1 MKYYK
6 LLLTAVMFVA
16 LSGCSDYLEEE
27 NKSFINADEYYKTKD
42 GYESLINSTYSSLR
56 EVYDLPWVFEAGT
69 DMYVPGRTDNQP
81 EALSEYRNLTPTD
94 ANVATFY
101 ASCYKA
107 IQRCNT
113 AIFYNDLT
121 EQTSTVGIRKA
132 EVKFLRA
139 YYYFLL
145 VQQFGGVTIV
155 EDRFEAP
162 LLEFKRNTAEE
173 VYSYIIKE
181 LEEAYAV
188 LAPVTDQ
195 TFGRA
200 SARAIQHYLAK
211 VHLTRG
217 YEDFAASDDFD
228 KAAEYA
234 DAAING
240 EPLTISFK
248 DLFWPGKEKN
258 AEVLFSIQYDK
269 ASILNLQADGN
280 NQNAFF
286 GPYMGGEGAA
296 KGYPYRQYSL
306 TPTMYV
312 FDLFDQNDA
321 RFEGTFMT
329 SFYDR
334 YYDFYDKNSN
344 LGSLNVWYYY
354 APSWVNVDE
363 WRAADPTHRTAT
375 IVIPYA
381 ATWEGNNNSGDRAT
395 PAVRKFDDPTSIFTG
410 NISGTSTR
418 DLYLA
423 RLGETYLV
431 AAEAYFQLGDA
442 TLAAERI
449 NEVRKRA
456 DISGT
461 NALQITGADV
471 DIDFILDERA
481 RELVGEYHRWFDLK
495 RTGKLIERNEMY
507 NTPLRNKYFLNGI
520 DAFGGTDGKQK
531 VLRPIPQAA
540 LDLNQGEVAQNP
552 GY

>member
-1 MKYYK
+1 
-6 LLLTAVMFVA
+6 
-16 LSGCSDYLEEE
+16 
-27 NKSFINADEYYKTKD
+27 
-42 GYESLINSTYSSLR
+42 
-56 EVYDLPWVFEAGT
+56 
-69 DMYVPGRTDNQP
+69 
-81 EALSEYRNLTPTD
+81 
-94 ANVATFY
+94 
-101 ASCYKA
+101 
-107 IQRCNT
+107 
-113 AIFYNDLT
+113 
-121 EQTSTVGIRKA
+121 
-132 EVKFLRA
+132 
-139 YYYFLL
+139 
-145 VQQFGGVTIV
+145 
-155 EDRFEAP
+155 
-162 LLEFKRNTAEE
+162 
-173 VYSYIIKE
+173 
-181 LEEAYAV
+181 
-188 LAPVTDQ
+188 
-195 TFGRA
+195 
-200 SARAIQHYLAK
+200 
-211 VHLTRG
+211 
-217 YEDFAASDDFD
+217 
-228 KAAEYA
+228 
-234 DAAING
+234 
-240 EPLTISFK
+240 
-248 DLFWPGKEKN
+248 
-258 AEVLFSIQYDK
+258 
-269 ASILNLQADGN
+269 
-280 NQNAFF
+280 
-286 GPYMGGEGAA
+286 
-296 KGYPYRQYSL
+296 
-306 TPTMYV
+306 MYV

-321 RFEGTFMT
+321 RFEGTFML

-375 IVIPYA
+375 IVTPYSA
-381 ATWEGNNNSGDRAT
+381 AWEGNNNSGDRAT

-461 NALQITGADV
+461 GALQITGADV

>member
-1 MKYYK
+1 MRNYR
-6 LLLTAVMFVA
+6 LLLGAFLIAVLA
-16 LSGCSDYLEEE
+16 GCQDYLKEE
-27 NKSFINADEYYKTKD
+27 NKSFINADEYYLTKD
-42 GYESLINSTYSSLR
+42 GYESLVNSTYSTLR
-56 EVYDLPWVFEAGT
+56 SVYDLPWVFEAGT

-81 EALSEYRNLTPTD
+81 ESLSEYRNLTPTD
-94 ANVATFY
+94 ANVTAFY

-113 AIFYNDLT
+113 ALYYNGITDPV
-121 EQTSTVGIRKA
+121 STVSIRKG
-132 EVKFLRA
+132 EIKFLRA

-155 EDRFEAP
+155 EDHFEEP
-162 LLEFKRNTAEE
+162 ILEFERNTAEE
-173 VYSYIIKE
+173 VYAYIIQE
-181 LEEAYAV
+181 MEEAYEL

-195 TFGRA
+195 AFGRVN
-200 SARAIQHYLAK
+200 ARAIQHYLAK

-217 YEDFAASDDFD
+217 YEEFAAADDFE
-228 KAAEYA
+228 KAASYA

-240 EPLTISFK
+240 QQLTISFK

-269 ASILNLQADGN
+269 GSILNLQSDGN

-296 KGYPYRQYSL
+296 KGYPYRQYTL
-306 TPTMYV
+306 VPTMYV
-312 FDLFDQNDA
+312 FDLFNEYDA
-321 RFEGTFMT
+321 RFEGTFMIT
-329 SFYDR
+329 FYDR

-344 LGSLNVWYYY
+344 LSSLNVWYYY
-354 APSWVNVDE
+354 APSWVNVDD
-363 WRAADPTHRTAT
+363 WKAADPDHRSKAT
-375 IVIPYA
+375 IIPYSTA
-381 ATWEGNNNSGDRAT
+381 WEGNNNSTDRGT

-410 NISGTSTR
+410 NINGNSTR

-431 AAEAYFQLGDA
+431 AAEAYFQLGNLS
-442 TLAAERI
+442 LAADRL
-449 NEVRKRA
+449 NEVRRRA
-456 DISGT
+456 DISGSDQ
-461 NALQITGADV
+461 LQITPDDI

-495 RTGKLIERNEMY
+495 RTGKLVERNEMY
-507 NTPLRNKYFLNGI
+507 NTPLRNKYFSNGI
-520 DAFGGTDGKQK
+520 DAFEGPDGKQK
-531 VLRPIPQAA
+531 ILRPIPQDAV
-540 LDLNQGEVAQNP
+540 DLNQGDVIQNP